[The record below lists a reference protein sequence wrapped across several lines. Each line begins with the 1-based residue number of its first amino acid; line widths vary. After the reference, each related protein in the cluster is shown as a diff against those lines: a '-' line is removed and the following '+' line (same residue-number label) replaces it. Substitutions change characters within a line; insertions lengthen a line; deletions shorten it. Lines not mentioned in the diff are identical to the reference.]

1 LKLHGFPS
9 VDVRRIFMVILK
21 AKRNRKYWLLSKL
34 ERGILSLSLRYHQIQ
49 WPKLIRSITTI
60 IDKLEFLMASRFKC
74 RLQAAMPQIHE
85 RVARWNVFA
94 KLVSKWLT
102 DKKYLTYLTIMELN
116 T

>member
-1 LKLHGFPS
+1 
-9 VDVRRIFMVILK
+9 
-21 AKRNRKYWLLSKL
+21 
-34 ERGILSLSLRYHQIQ
+34 
-49 WPKLIRSITTI
+49 
-60 IDKLEFLMASRFKC
+60 MASRFKC